1 MIYSSPQGI
10 SRKVFQL
17 PPQLSD
23 TEVGEALTLGQR
35 LKQWLSDLEEYALN
49 ACLDGREID
58 ENAEI
63 LLRDLCAGNI
73 IHFGNNILGMDEWAL
88 IGAWAASFIDMF
100 VRLVMMGHRF
110 NGGKWREI
118 KV

>member
-1 MIYSSPQGI
+1 MIIVGI
-10 SRKVFQL
+10 FQPFQTQAIVTSGAL
-17 PPQLSD
+17 RGAGD
-23 TEVGEALTLGQR
+23 TKFVARVMLITTSVLR
-35 LKQWLSDLEEYALN
+35 P
-49 ACLDGREID
+49 
-58 ENAEI
+58 
-63 LLRDLCAGNI
+63 LLAFIAVQVISGVL
-73 IHFGNNILGMDEWAL
+73 HMEEWAL